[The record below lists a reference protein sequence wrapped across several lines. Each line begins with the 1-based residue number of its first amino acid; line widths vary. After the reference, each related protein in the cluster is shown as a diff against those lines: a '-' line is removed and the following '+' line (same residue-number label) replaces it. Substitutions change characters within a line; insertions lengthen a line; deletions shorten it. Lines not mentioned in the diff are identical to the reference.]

1 MYESLLRLPVDLFSE
16 FDRMQR
22 ELDRAYGGA
31 GLPTSI
37 RALGRG
43 AFPKINIGTSPQRV
57 EVYALAPGVDP
68 AKLDVSVDRGLM
80 TIAGE
85 RPSDLPAPGEK
96 VSVYADERFAGN
108 FKRTVSLPEDVDP
121 AGIEATYRDGVLRIS
136 IPRREAAQPTR
147 IEVK

>member
-22 ELDRAYGGA
+22 ELDQAFGGA

-43 AFPKINIGTSPQRV
+43 AFPRINIGTSPKAV
-57 EVYALAPGVDP
+57 EIYAFLPGVDT
-68 AKLDVSVDRGLM
+68 AKIDVSVDRGLL
-80 TIAGE
+80 TISGE
-85 RPSDLPAPGEK
+85 RPSELPAPGEK
-96 VSVYADERFAGN
+96 VSIYADERFAGP
-108 FKRTVSLPEDVDP
+108 FKRTVSLPEDVEP
-121 AGIEATYRDGVLRIS
+121 TGIEAKYRDGVLRIS
-136 IPRREAAQPTR
+136 IPRRESARPQR

>member
-1 MYESLLRLPVDLFSE
+1 MYESLLRLPVDLFSD

-22 ELDRAYGGA
+22 ELDQVFGGV

-43 AFPKINIGTSPQRV
+43 AFPKVNIGTSAKSV
-57 EVYALAPGVDP
+57 EVYAFLPGVDP
-68 AKLDVSVDRGLM
+68 AKLDVSVDRGLL

-85 RPSDLPAPGEK
+85 RPSDQPQPSDK
-96 VSVYADERFAGN
+96 VSIYADERYVGS
-108 FKRTVSLPEDVDP
+108 FKRTVSLPDDVDP
-121 AGIEATYRDGVLRIS
+121 AGIAATYRDGVLRVS
-136 IPRREAAQPTR
+136 IPRRESAQPKR

>member
-1 MYESLLRLPVDLFSE
+1 MYESLLRFPSDIFSE

-22 ELDRAYGGA
+22 EMDQVFGGL

-43 AFPKINIGTSPQRV
+43 AFPKINIGTSPKSV
-57 EVYALAPGVDP
+57 EVYAFLPGIDP
-68 AKLDVSVDRGLM
+68 AKLDVNVDRGLL
-80 TIAGE
+80 TISGE
-85 RPSDLPAPGEK
+85 RASDLPEPSDK
-96 VSVYADERFAGN
+96 VSIYADERFSGS

-121 AGIEATYRDGVLRIS
+121 SGIDAKYRDGVLRVS
-136 IPRREAAQPTR
+136 IPRRESAQPKR